1 MSEYNYT
8 SSEMRIMLKIMNFF
22 FSSPF
27 IEYVYIIKEVCVD
40 CVRFSLKIRKLDM
53 NKALH
58 LYVKSL
64 V

>member
-1 MSEYNYT
+1 
-8 SSEMRIMLKIMNFF
+8 MRIMLKIMNFF

-58 LYVKSL
+58 IQVKSL